1 VPAAATVIG
10 DPCAP
15 GTDFGIPS
23 RGAGGGRR
31 IRGYWRKASEED
43 PLMRDPCLAPARRA
57 LLLAGALAPLA
68 PALAGEPGSATI
80 ALFGG
85 AADRIEGSGK
95 VIDEPRSVAGFN
107 RVIVQGPLEVRIKA
121 ADDDRVVVHADDNI
135 APLIET
141 SLLGGTLVIGVRAGA
156 AFRTRTDMQVRLQA
170 RQLNGVVLRGSGNV
184 RVDRVD
190 ADVFDATLQGS
201 GDITV
206 DSLRAEAVAVS
217 IAGNGDVRIKGTA
230 RTVGVV
236 LDGSGDVHCADLQA
250 QQVAVRIRGSGDV
263 RVHAT
268 GELKVEVDGSGDVH
282 YRGAPQISKSIRGS
296 GSVAALR

>member
-1 VPAAATVIG
+1 
-10 DPCAP
+10 
-15 GTDFGIPS
+15 
-23 RGAGGGRR
+23 
-31 IRGYWRKASEED
+31 
-43 PLMRDPCLAPARRA
+43 MRDPSLAAGRRA

-85 AADRIEGSGK
+85 AAERIEGSGK

-217 IAGNGDVRIKGTA
+217 IAGNGDVRIKGAA

-236 LDGSGDVHCADLQA
+236 LDGSGDVYCGDLVA
-250 QQVAVRIRGSGDV
+250 QQVAVRIRGSGDA

-268 GELKVEVDGSGDVH
+268 DELKVDIDGSGDVR
-282 YRGAPQISKSIRGS
+282 YRGTPKITRSVRGS
-296 GSVAALR
+296 GKVEVLR